1 LCVDSTDPFS
11 TFCTSSTS
19 SRNPWLLNNLH
30 VHAISPTTPLF
41 VSLCSLSC
49 IFHCTVC
56 APCAPCLFLVLFAC
70 ILGGFHAP
78 PCRVSSLCSLPVPCA
93 LRLYF
98 RRYSCSFIL
107 QARGRPLQI
116 AVARSDSSSGCAVTR
131 PHPSPQFLKGPQE
144 ALAEQLGRH
153 CVCSR
158 DSALEPP
165 PRDGTATAPRPN
177 LAN

>member
-1 LCVDSTDPFS
+1 MYTPSHPQPHSLCLCAPCPTVYSIVLCV
-11 TFCTSSTS
+11 
-19 SRNPWLLNNLH
+19 LLVLL
-30 VHAISPTTPLF
+30 VC
-41 VSLCSLSC
+41 SLCSSLV
-49 IFHCTVC
+49 FLAVFMLLLVVW

-153 CVCSR
+153 CVC
-158 DSALEPP
+158 
-165 PRDGTATAPRPN
+165 G
-177 LAN
+177 LAS